1 MFEKLPFYGQV
12 LVMVAIAA
20 LLVAAAYW
28 FLPLPSVKSLHEE
41 IDRLEASLEEKQQ
54 EIRRGQTIEARLPEL
69 EREIENLERKLGDLA
84 QILPTSPE
92 TGDLLQAIKSQ
103 TDQSNLDLKSF
114 GPQAMR
120 PVEFYL
126 EFPIDMQIVGRYHDL
141 GMFLDRISKYARVI
155 NVDDLQISTVTGVP
169 DRTIKA
175 SFTATTFVYD
185 ERDMAAQGEQQ

>member
-12 LVMVAIAA
+12 LVMVALGLLIVA
-20 LLVAAAYW
+20 LVYW
-28 FLPLPSVKSLHEE
+28 ILPLPSVKTLHADR
-41 IDRLEASLEEKQQ
+41 DRLQASLEEKNQ

-141 GMFLDRISKYARVI
+141 GLFLDRISKYARVI
-155 NVDDLQISTVTGVP
+155 NVDNLAISSVSGVP
-169 DRTIKA
+169 EKSIKA
-175 SFTATTFVYD
+175 TFTATTFVYD
-185 ERDMAAQGEQQ
+185 ERDQAAEGTP

>member
-12 LVMVAIAA
+12 LVMVALGLLIVA
-20 LLVAAAYW
+20 LVYW
-28 FLPLPSVKSLHEE
+28 ILPLPSVKTLHAER
-41 IDRLEASLEEKQQ
+41 DRLQASLEEKNQ

-114 GPQAMR
+114 GPQPMR

-141 GMFLDRISKYARVI
+141 GLFLDRISKYARVI
-155 NVDDLQISTVTGVP
+155 NVDNLAISSVGGVP
-169 DRTIKA
+169 EKSIQAT
-175 SFTATTFVYD
+175 FTATTFVYD
-185 ERDMAAQGEQQ
+185 ERDEGAEETP

>member
-1 MFEKLPFYGQV
+1 MLEKLPFYGQV
-12 LVMVAIAA
+12 LVMAGIAIAIVA
-20 LLVAAAYW
+20 LVYW

-41 IDRLEASLEEKQQ
+41 IDRLESSLAEKRQ
-54 EIRRGQTIEARLPEL
+54 EIRRGEVIEARLPEL
-69 EREIENLERKLGDLA
+69 EREIESLERKLDDLA

-120 PVEFYL
+120 PVEFYM

-141 GMFLDRISKYARVI
+141 GLFLDRISKYARVI
-155 NVDDLQISTVTGVP
+155 NVDNLAITNVSGVP
-169 DRTIKA
+169 DRSIQAT
-175 SFTATTFVYD
+175 FTATTFVYD
-185 ERDMAAQGEQQ
+185 ERDAVAEGAQ

>member
-1 MFEKLPFYGQV
+1 MLEKLPFYGQV
-12 LVMVAIAA
+12 LVMIGVAIVVVA
-20 LLVAAAYW
+20 LVYW

-41 IDRLEASLEEKQQ
+41 IDRLESSLEEKRQ
-54 EIRRGQTIEARLPEL
+54 EIRRGEVIEARLPEL
-69 EREIENLERKLGDLA
+69 EREIESLERKLADLA

-120 PVEFYL
+120 PVEFYM

-141 GMFLDRISKYARVI
+141 GMFLDRVSKYARVI
-155 NVDDLQISTVTGVP
+155 NVDNLAITSVTGVP
-169 DRTIKA
+169 DKSIQAT
-175 SFTATTFVYD
+175 FTATTFVYD
-185 ERDMAAQGEQQ
+185 EREQAGGAE